1 MTVDGAIASLRM
13 RLAYAAGAREAW
25 RASGERPKYD
35 AACARLD
42 MLALQ
47 LDKLA
52 VAVHRADPR

>member
-1 MTVDGAIASLRM
+1 MKIASAIAGLKQ
-13 RLAYAAGAREAW
+13 RLTYAAGAREAW
-25 RASGERPKYD
+25 RASGEQPKYD

-47 LDKLA
+47 LEKLA